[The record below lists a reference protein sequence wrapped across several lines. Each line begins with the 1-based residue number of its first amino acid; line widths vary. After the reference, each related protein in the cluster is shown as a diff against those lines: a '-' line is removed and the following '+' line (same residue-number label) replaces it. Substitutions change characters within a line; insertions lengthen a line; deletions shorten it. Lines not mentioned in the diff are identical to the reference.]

1 MNAQEIRGHWQ
12 EIRGQVKEKW
22 GQLTDDDLNI
32 ASGNVDQVIG
42 RITQKTGEARAS
54 VEAFLDDL
62 VNGGGSVLTKAR
74 DRATEYAQSATRAA
88 QDGVDQ
94 VREYAN
100 EGYRQA
106 GRMVQQRPAES
117 MAVVFGIGFLTGLA
131 VCLLVRR
138 DA

>member
-32 ASGNVDQVIG
+32 AGGNIDQIVG

-62 VNGGGSVLTKAR
+62 ANGGGSVLTKAR
-74 DRATEYAQSATRAA
+74 NVASDYAQSATRAA
-88 QDGVDQ
+88 QEGADQ
-94 VREYAN
+94 VREYAS
-100 EGYRQA
+100 ESYRQA
-106 GRMVQQRPAES
+106 GRMVQQRPGES
-117 MAVVFGIGFLTGLA
+117 MAVVFGVGFLSGLA
-131 VCLLVRR
+131 VCLLMRR